1 LISTSLEEDVT
12 LVLLGFGGLKV
23 IVCQS
28 VPSQR
33 PTADGVLRDGHLS
46 LSGLQMRAHAM
57 FSAQGLPLSSDTL
70 EYAWLIDMQAGGL
83 TGRVTVPQLASM
95 IEWAETFVFHVVS
108 REFQLE
114 QPKPSIF
121 CQHGSDRRICKDKP
135 TCLPG
140 HCRTSEELKYT
151 MTRLAMDG
159 VDLFVVE
166 HGCAANVKTGVVR
179 VANCNLHNQAVG
191 EGISAVVRDVNI
203 RQYIEQQQLIE
214 AARLQLAGQG
224 QGPGQPPLLR
234 RSVWLEAG
242 SVNLNLITADIALAA
257 DHPAKCEVQRKF
269 LQLHDKQTKRL
280 WFLWPDDVS
289 VRNKRSR
296 NRCGCLGGCRF
307 FGGTNMGLDFFRLE
321 ELTPSSSSA
330 FSSSS
335 TESDMCYGQS
345 LLQPGEWII
354 TKETPKV
361 DGKVVGLKRDT
372 HSPCLPPELPERR
385 GQPHLSLQ
393 VPQRSHSS
401 ASSSEENSSSS
412 AALPLLAAERDSPSP
427 GNEEHTFP
435 VNGRSHA
442 E

>member
-1 LISTSLEEDVT
+1 
-12 LVLLGFGGLKV
+12 
-23 IVCQS
+23 
-28 VPSQR
+28 
-33 PTADGVLRDGHLS
+33 
-46 LSGLQMRAHAM
+46 MRAHAM
-57 FSAQGLPLSSDTL
+57 FSAQGLSMSSDTL

-83 TGRVTVPQLASM
+83 TGRVTLPQVASM
-95 IEWAETFVFHVVS
+95 IEWGETFLFHGVS

-114 QPKPSIF
+114 QPKPSVI
-121 CQHGSDRRICKDKP
+121 CQHGVDRRTCDAKLS
-135 TCLPG
+135 CLPG

-166 HGCAANVKTGVVR
+166 QGCAANVKTANVR

-191 EGISAVVRDVNI
+191 EGISAVVQDVNI
-203 RQYIEQQQLIE
+203 RQYIEQQQHSE
-214 AARLQLAGQG
+214 AARLQTAGPGQG
-224 QGPGQPPLLR
+224 LGQPLGLGQPPLLR

-257 DHPAKCEVQRKF
+257 DHSAKCEVQRHF
-269 LQLHDKQTKRL
+269 LELHDAQTKRL
-280 WFLWPDDVS
+280 WFLWPEDVS
-289 VRNKRSR
+289 IRNKRGR

-307 FGGTNMGLDFFRLE
+307 FGGTNMGLDFFKLE

-330 FSSSS
+330 FGSSS
-335 TESDMCYGQS
+335 TEQDMSYGQS

-361 DGKVVGLKRDT
+361 DGRVVGLKRDM

-385 GQPHLSLQ
+385 GQQHLSLQ
-393 VPQRSHSS
+393 VPHRSHSS
-401 ASSSEENSSSS
+401 VSSSEENSSSS
-412 AALPLLAAERDSPSP
+412 AALPLLAGERDTPSPST
-427 GNEEHTFP
+427 EERMFH
-435 VNGRSHA
+435 VNCKSPA